1 MNKYTIP
8 AYFLPSEHFFGEL
21 RTVEVRYRPDQ
32 ARNAKGMWCKEG
44 VGGSANSSE
53 SVDKSSDKT
62 YNYSSDEYSKMLK
75 ERTILS
81 INNDVHSLPS
91 EGKPNSIYDLT
102 FTDNTVKQRRIIGGK
117 GKASFDL
124 DTTDHNQ
131 PWAHPN
137 GAHKHYWE
145 NGKRRPDV
153 LKFTDKE
160 IYDNYD
166 IIKKGVNYHDKK

>member
-1 MNKYTIP
+1 MGLWDMP
-8 AYFLPSEHFFGEL
+8 AKHEVTDTEL
-21 RTVEVRYRPDQ
+21 RFNPYHSPINGRFCSKDMFD
-32 ARNAKGMWCKEG
+32 A
-44 VGGSANSSE
+44 GGGTNSSE
-53 SVDKSSDKT
+53 SIDKSSEKT

-160 IYDNYD
+160 IYDNSD